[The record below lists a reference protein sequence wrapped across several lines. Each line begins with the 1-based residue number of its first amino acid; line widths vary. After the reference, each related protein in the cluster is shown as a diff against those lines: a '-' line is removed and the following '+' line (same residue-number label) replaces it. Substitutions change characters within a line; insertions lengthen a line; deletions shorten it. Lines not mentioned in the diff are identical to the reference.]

1 MSSLG
6 TFQALAHDA
15 EKYVMNTYARLPIAL
30 VRGEGTRAWDS
41 DGRSYLDFIS
51 GIAVNA
57 LGHCHPRVVE
67 AVTAQARRL
76 MHCSNLFYIEPQV
89 ELARLI
95 VEASGLD
102 KVFFCNSGAEA
113 NEGAIKLARKYA
125 KKKHAARAASAAQ
138 AVCGP
143 QQAEPPFEIITARQ
157 SFHGRTL
164 ATLTATGQ
172 PKYQAGFEPLMPG
185 FKYVPFNDIE
195 ALRAAIS
202 PATCAIM
209 LEPIQGEG
217 GVNVPAPDYLQN
229 VRRLCDQE
237 GFLLILDEVQTGVGR
252 TGKMFAFQH
261 AGIKPDI
268 MTLAKGLGGGFP
280 IGALVA
286 TDEVAATG
294 FGPGDHASTFGGNP
308 LACAAGVAV
317 MQTLADEDVPA
328 RATAMGSYLRRRLY
342 ELNDRVYAMV
352 GQKPFVDIRGLGL
365 MVGAQVAPDFRAT
378 GPEIATACLKK
389 GLLLNCVGGAVLRF
403 LPPLTVSEAEID
415 EAVSILTDACLG
427 AREGVS

>member
-1 MSSLG
+1 
-6 TFQALAHDA
+6 
-15 EKYVMNTYARLPIAL
+15 MNTYSRLPIAL
-30 VRGEGTRAWDS
+30 ARGEGTRVWDS
-41 DGRSYLDFIS
+41 DGRAYLDFIS

-67 AVTAQARRL
+67 AITAQARRL

-89 ELARLI
+89 ELARRI

-102 KVFFCNSGAEA
+102 KVFFGNSGAEA

-125 KKKHAARAASAAQ
+125 RKRHASEGS
-138 AVCGP
+138 VHCD
-143 QQAEPPFEIITARQ
+143 PPFEIITAYH

-172 PKYQAGFEPLMPG
+172 AKYQAGFDPLPAG
-185 FKYVPFNDIE
+185 FKYVAFNDID
-195 ALRAAIS
+195 ALLAAIS
-202 PATCAIM
+202 PATCAVM
-209 LEPIQGEG
+209 LEPVQGEG
-217 GVNVPAPDYLQN
+217 GVNVPAPGYLEN
-229 VRRLCDQE
+229 VRRLCDE
-237 GFLLILDEVQTGVGR
+237 NGLLLILDEVQTGIGR

-261 AGIKPDI
+261 TGITPDI

-286 TDEVAATG
+286 TDEVANVG

-317 MQTLADEDVPA
+317 MTTLADEGLPA
-328 RATAMGSYLRRRLY
+328 RAEALGGYLTLRLS
-342 ELNDRVYAMV
+342 ELNDKLRVKT
-352 GQKPFVDIRGLGL
+352 GHGPFAEIRGLGL
-365 MVGAQVAPDFRAT
+365 MIGAEVAPDFGAT
-378 GPEIATACLKK
+378 GPEIASACLER

-403 LPPLTVSEAEID
+403 LPPLTVSEREID
-415 EAVSILTDACLG
+415 EAISILTDACLG
-427 AREGVS
+427 AVKPESGACAKEGAS